1 MLKFRWYKS
10 FKNRYFWQILKTL
23 QCFSIAI
30 FALQKKYFAW
40 VIILGQRRK
49 VALILNILIMKIRFI
64 DYLSPCQDIERS
76 VIQGLYPLLF
86 PIAIFSNIFNFSFLS
101 SFLFYL
107 YIFCVVGL
115 IFNKNPY
122 KKLIWENNCNSEDLP
137 FNMVYVLT
145 AMAEKP
151 PVWVR
156 IFAL

>member
-1 MLKFRWYKS
+1 
-10 FKNRYFWQILKTL
+10 
-23 QCFSIAI
+23 
-30 FALQKKYFAW
+30 
-40 VIILGQRRK
+40 
-49 VALILNILIMKIRFI
+49 MKIRFVE
-64 DYLSPCQDIERS
+64 YLSPCQDIERS

-101 SFLFYL
+101 PFLFYL

-151 PVWVR
+151 PVGSNFRFVVV
-156 IFAL
+156 IFCNFLANFSNEYGLPAKCTQLTKRRRSLCMWN